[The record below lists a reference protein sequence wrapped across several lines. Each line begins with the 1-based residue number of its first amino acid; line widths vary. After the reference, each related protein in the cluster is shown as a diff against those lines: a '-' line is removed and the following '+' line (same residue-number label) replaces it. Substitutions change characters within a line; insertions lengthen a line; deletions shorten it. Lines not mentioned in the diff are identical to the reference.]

1 MLFNLLLILILI
13 IANGVFSGSE
23 TALITSKKVRLEQLA
38 KQGNKSAKLA
48 LKLAKHPNKF
58 LSTVQVGITLIGILS
73 GAVGG
78 ATLSQ
83 SLQVFIE
90 KIAFLQPYSEAL
102 SFGIV
107 VAFITYLSLVI
118 GELVPK
124 RLALNFPEK
133 MACAVASPMNFL
145 SNMTT
150 PIVSILSYSTEG
162 LLKVLGVKPSDEPPI
177 TEEEIKVLI
186 EQGTEAGMFEEAEQE
201 IVSRVFKLGDRTV
214 KNVMTPRT
222 SITWL
227 DLEEP
232 LENTKQE
239 ILASN
244 YSRFPV
250 GAESLDN
257 CLGILRI
264 KDYLNAIFAQKEIN
278 LKELLQQPLF
288 VTENTKA
295 LKVIE
300 MFRET
305 GNHLALVTDEYGGIE
320 GLVTLNDLVE
330 AMVGN
335 LPEDDEKNEPL
346 VIQREDGSWLLDGLL
361 SIDELKEVLDIET
374 LPDEEEATYQTL
386 GGLVIHFLEGIPISG
401 QHFEIE
407 NLRFEVMDMDGIRVD
422 KVLVS
427 HLQKDPHHPTN
438 L

>member
-38 KQGNKSAKLA
+38 KHGNKSAKLA

-58 LSTVQVGITLIGILS
+58 LSTVQVGITLIGILT

-83 SLQVFIE
+83 SLQVLIE
-90 KIAFLQPYSEAL
+90 KIAFLKPYSEPL

-222 SITWL
+222 SIIWL

-232 LENTKQE
+232 LENTQQD

-264 KDYLNAIFAQKEIN
+264 KDYLNAIFSQKEIN

-305 GNHLALVTDEYGGIE
+305 GIHLALVTDEYGGIE
-320 GLVTLNDLVE
+320 GLVTLNDLVV

-361 SIDELKEVLDIET
+361 SIDELKDVLEIET

-386 GGLVIHFLEGIPISG
+386 CGLVIHFLEGIPISG

-427 HLQKDPHHPTN
+427 YLQKDTN
-438 L
+438 HQTNH

>member
-1 MLFNLLLILILI
+1 MLFNLILILSLI
-13 IANGVFSGSE
+13 IANGIFSGSE

-38 KQGNKSAKLA
+38 KSGKKSAILA

-83 SLQVFIE
+83 NLQEILD
-90 KIAFLQPYSEAL
+90 KITFLAPYSESL
-102 SFGIV
+102 SFSIV
-107 VAFITYLSLVI
+107 VGLITYLSLVV

-124 RLALNFPEK
+124 RLALNYPEK
-133 MACAVASPMNFL
+133 IACTVARPMNFL
-145 SNMTT
+145 SIITH
-150 PIVSILSYSTEG
+150 PIIHILIFSTEG
-162 LLKVLGVKPSDEPPI
+162 LLKILGVKPSEEPPI
-177 TEEEIKVLI
+177 TEEEIKVLM

-201 IVSRVFKLGDRTV
+201 MVSRVFKLGDRTV

-222 SITWL
+222 SIVWL
-227 DLEEP
+227 DIEESLEDCQKEMI
-232 LENTKQE
+232 E
-239 ILASN
+239 SS

-257 CLGILRI
+257 CLGILWV
-264 KDYLNAIFAQKEIN
+264 KDYLTMALSQEEID
-278 LKELLQQPLF
+278 LKSLLQKPLF

-300 MFRET
+300 LFKET
-305 GNHLALVTDEYGGIE
+305 GIHLALVADEYGGIE
-320 GLVTLNDLVE
+320 GLVTVNDLME
-330 AMVGN
+330 AIVGS
-335 LPEDDEKNEPL
+335 LPEDDEINEPL
-346 VIQREDGSWLLDGLL
+346 VIQRDDGSWLLDGLL
-361 SIDELKEVLDIET
+361 SIEELKDVLDLET
-374 LPDEEEATYQTL
+374 LPDEEEETYQTL
-386 GGLVIHFLEGIPISG
+386 GGLVIHFLERIPQSG

-427 HLQKDPHHPTN
+427 N
-438 L
+438 LAKVTDIEPNN